1 MKLTDK
7 IIARAESS
15 ELGKKL
21 HESGGK
27 IVFTNGCFD
36 IIHAGHVSYLSA
48 AKALGDI
55 LILGL
60 NSDKSV
66 KKLKGK
72 SRPINTQQD
81 RATVLAAFS
90 FVDYV
95 IIFEEDTPY
104 ELIKE
109 LQPDILVK
117 GGDWHRDQIVGSD
130 LVLKRGGKVLSLSYV
145 QGLSTTN
152 ILDKLKG

>member
-15 ELGKKL
+15 ELGIKL